1 MTINDHFALGI
12 IQAAMEF
19 GIDIPQQ
26 VSLIGFDDVAFAA
39 LPKIQL
45 TTLAQPKEELCAL
58 AVETL
63 MKLIGQSGRNI
74 YSEVI
79 QPVLI
84 RRETCVPPQQK

>member
-1 MTINDHFALGI
+1 M
-12 IQAAMEF
+12 
-19 GIDIPQQ
+19 
-26 VSLIGFDDVAFAA
+26 GFDGVAFAS

-63 MKLIGQSGRNI
+63 MKLIGERERNI

>member
-1 MTINDHFALGI
+1 
-12 IQAAMEF
+12 MEF

-45 TTLAQPKEELCAL
+45 TTRAQPKEELCAL

-63 MKLIGQSGRNI
+63 MKLISHGERKI
-74 YSEVI
+74 YHEVI
-79 QPVLI
+79 QPDLI
-84 RRETCVPPQQK
+84 RRETCVPPRQKQSHGNGEEIP